1 MGACLLSTRA
11 AGGPARRALPRPPPR
26 EGHNSARSAPGSR
39 PTPAPLTGQAEA
51 AIKVTDAMIHE
62 HTVMTGREAK
72 PPPPGPAPEP
82 EIDLERLVWDPEYR
96 EIMRGRLK
104 RLG

>member
-1 MGACLLSTRA
+1 
-11 AGGPARRALPRPPPR
+11 
-26 EGHNSARSAPGSR
+26 
-39 PTPAPLTGQAEA
+39 
-51 AIKVTDAMIHE
+51 MIHE
-62 HTVMTGREAK
+62 HTVMTGRETK

>member
-1 MGACLLSTRA
+1 
-11 AGGPARRALPRPPPR
+11 
-26 EGHNSARSAPGSR
+26 
-39 PTPAPLTGQAEA
+39 
-51 AIKVTDAMIHE
+51 MIHE
-62 HTVMTGREAK
+62 NSETAGGGGT

-96 EIMRGRLK
+96 DQVRRGLN